1 MKKLFKLICCLMLA
15 LGLGACGQ
23 DRKEK
28 TEKKVTITIA
38 AAASLEKTFENTL
51 IPQFEKK
58 YPNVKVKGVYDSSGK
73 LQIQIEQGLNAD
85 VFFSAATVQMDNLV
99 NEKLVDSDS
108 VVDLLENKLVLIK
121 GKNTQTKV
129 KGISN
134 IADAKMIAVGDPEVV
149 PAGSYAKT
157 ALTKAGSWD
166 TISNKISL
174 GGNVTE
180 VLSWVE
186 SGSAEVG
193 FVYSTDA
200 ASSSKVTVLEKIDNS
215 LLDIPVIYP
224 IGRVSKTK
232 HKKEAD
238 NFMKFLQSKSSK
250 EVFKKNGFTINKK

>member
-1 MKKLFKLICCLMLA
+1 MKKLFKVMCCLMLA
-15 LGLGACGQ
+15 LGLAACGQ
-23 DRKEK
+23 EKEK
-28 TEKKVTITIA
+28 TSTKKVTITIA

-73 LQIQIEQGLNAD
+73 LQIQIKQGLNAD
-85 VFFSAATVQMDNLV
+85 VFFSAATAQMDNLV
-99 NEKLVDSDS
+99 NENLVDKNS

-121 GKNTQTKV
+121 GKDTKTTV
-129 KGISN
+129 TGISN
-134 IADAKMIAVGDPEVV
+134 ITNAKMIAVGDPEVV

-166 TISNKISL
+166 AIQNKISL

-193 FVYSTDA
+193 LVYSTDA
-200 ASSSKVTVLEKIDNS
+200 ASSSKVTVLEKVDNN
-215 LLDIPVIYP
+215 LLDTPVIYP
-224 IGRVSKTK
+224 IGRVTKTK
-232 HKKEAD
+232 HKTEAD
-238 NFMKFLQSKSSK
+238 NLIKFLQSKESK
-250 EVFKKNGFTINKK
+250 EVFKKNGFTINK